1 MKKTFLEF
9 LTEKGINDLKE
20 VAVEKQGELY
30 TEYISETIKSLD
42 SAIKDNATKEELEA
56 MRKDINDAAVKNTDV
71 TNNIL
76 KTQGKAIKE
85 ALDKLTVSAPVS
97 EFKSIEEQ
105 LIENKDILTRMK
117 AGEKKL
123 SFTIKAVGDMGNQT
137 SPSSNV
143 TGDVPQ
149 AERISGLN
157 TIASREVRFLD
168 GLQAGSIASNLVE
181 WVYQSGKDGAAGS
194 TAEGILKNQIDFD
207 MVVAS
212 QRVEKQSAFITITDE
227 MLEDIPFMA
236 SEVNGELMRELSKA
250 VEASAFGGSGTS
262 PELNGVN
269 TVATAWAA
277 GTFATSVANPNI
289 VDVLRVGVN
298 QIALAEQEAPTA
310 IWMHPSDVTTLQLT
324 KSNATQNLYATELAL
339 IAGQLMLD
347 GIPIYKSTLVTADNF
362 LMGDFTKANM
372 RTRKGMTIEVGM
384 INDNFTKNYKTI
396 LAEWRGVVYVKNN
409 DRTSFV
415 KGVFSTSIAALTAP

>member
-137 SPSSNV
+137 TPSNV

-157 TIASREVRFLD
+157 MIASREVRFLD

-181 WVYQSGKDGAAGS
+181 WVYQSGKDGAAGA
-194 TAEGILKNQIDFD
+194 TAEGAAKNQIDFD

-212 QRVEKQSAFITITDE
+212 QRVEKQSAYITITDE

-250 VEASAFGGSGTS
+250 VEASAFGGNGTS
-262 PELNGVN
+262 PNLNGVN

-310 IWMHPSDVTTLQLT
+310 IWMNPSDVTTLQLT

-362 LMGDFTKANM
+362 LMGDFTKAHM

-384 INDNFTKNYKTI
+384 IANNFIDNYKTI
-396 LAEWRGVVYVKNN
+396 LAEWRGVVYIKNN

-415 KGVFSTSIAALTAP
+415 KGVFSTSITALTA

>member
-9 LTEKGINDLKE
+9 LVEKGINDLKE
-20 VAVEKQGELY
+20 VGVDKQGELY

-42 SAIKDNATKEELEA
+42 NAIKDNATKEELEA
-56 MRKDINDAAVKNTDV
+56 MRKDINDAAVKNADV

-97 EFKSIEEQ
+97 EFKSVEEQ
-105 LIENKDILTRMK
+105 LVENKDILTRMK

-137 SPSSNV
+137 TPSNV

-157 TIASREVRFLD
+157 VVPSREVRFLD
-168 GLQAGSIASNLVE
+168 GLQAGSISSNLVE
-181 WVYQSGKDGAAGS
+181 WVYQSGKEGAAGS
-194 TAEGILKNQIDFD
+194 TAEGAAKNQIDFN

-212 QRVEKQSAFITITDE
+212 QRVEKQSAYITITDE

-250 VEASAFGGSGTS
+250 IEAGAFGGNGTS
-262 PELNGVN
+262 PNLNGVN

-277 GTFATSVANPNI
+277 GSFATSVANPNI

-310 IWMHPSDVTTLQLT
+310 IWMNPSDVTTLQLT
-324 KSNATQNLYATELAL
+324 KSNATQNLYATELA
-339 IAGQLMLD
+339 IVAGQLMLD
-347 GIPIYKSTLVTADNF
+347 GIPIHKSTLVTADSF
-362 LMGDFTKANM
+362 LMGDFTKAHM
-372 RTRKGMTIEVGM
+372 RTRKGISIEVGM
-384 INDNFTKNYKTI
+384 IANNFIDNYKTI

-409 DRTSFV
+409 DRTAFV
-415 KGVFSTSIAALTAP
+415 KGAFAASITALTAP